1 MIVGVDDLG
10 TEEIRHILSRAT
22 GLRAG
27 VASQLTRP
35 PLVGLLFLETSL
47 RTRVGFAAAAARL
60 GGQSVDVAERRGNAV
75 AMPEAW
81 ADTLRVVS
89 GNVDLVVARPG
100 RALDASQLCP
110 LLVSSFLNGGD
121 AGRCG
126 EHPSQALI
134 DLYAIEQ
141 ARGPVAELTV
151 AICGDLRM
159 RAVRSLVRLLARFAP
174 RALVAI
180 SDPRL
185 GDGADQAGCYT
196 EHRVPWDVGD
206 VDVLYVAGIPHG
218 ALDEPGRAR
227 LRVDRKALAALRPD
241 AVVLSPMPVIDEI
254 ATTARSDPRIRMFQQ
269 SDDALFVRMAL
280 IEALLVPASRLA
292 PPWRAPAGR
301 PSTGPDARSRR
312 DRRCRARRSRPSARL
327 LGVLDVDRSV
337 PGAVLQRDPV
347 AAALA
352 DVQQLPHHAVVEAR
366 RPGQALVEPRV
377 GQHRTLHDELDLA
390 LLLLG
395 WRRGG

>member
-10 TEEIRHILSRAT
+10 TGEIRHILSRAT

-27 VASQLTRP
+27 ASSELARP

-60 GGQSVDVAERRGNAV
+60 GGQSIDIAERRGNA
-75 AMPEAW
+75 AAPPEGW

-89 GNVDLVVARPG
+89 GNVDLIVARPG
-100 RALDASQLCP
+100 RPLDDAAQLCP

-121 AGRCG
+121 TGRRG
-126 EHPSQALI
+126 EHPSQSLI

-141 ARGPVAELTV
+141 ARGPVSELTV

-159 RAVRSLVRLLARFAP
+159 RGVRSLLRLFARFPP
-174 RALVAI
+174 RHLVAI

-185 GDGADQAGCYT
+185 AADADDAADADHAGPDAKPA
-196 EHRVPWDVGD
+196 EQRKPWDVDD
-206 VDVLYVAGIPHG
+206 VDVLYVAGLPHG

-254 ATTARSDPRIRMFQQ
+254 ATTVRSDPRIRMFQQ

-280 IEALLVPASRLA
+280 IEALLV
-292 PPWRAPAGR
+292 AG
-301 PSTGPDARSRR
+301 
-312 DRRCRARRSRPSARL
+312 
-327 LGVLDVDRSV
+327 
-337 PGAVLQRDPV
+337 
-347 AAALA
+347 
-352 DVQQLPHHAVVEAR
+352 
-366 RPGQALVEPRV
+366 LV
-377 GQHRTLHDELDLA
+377 
-390 LLLLG
+390 
-395 WRRGG
+395 

>member
-1 MIVGVDDLG
+1 VIVGVDDLG

-27 VASQLTRP
+27 ASSELARP

-60 GGQSVDVAERRGNAV
+60 GGQSIDIAERRGDA
-75 AMPEAW
+75 AAPPEGW

-89 GNVDLVVARPG
+89 GNVDLIVARPG
-100 RALDASQLCP
+100 RPLDAAAQLCP

-121 AGRCG
+121 TGRRS

-134 DLYAIEQ
+134 DLYAIEK
-141 ARGPVAELTV
+141 ARGPVSELTV

-159 RAVRSLVRLLARFAP
+159 RAVRSLLRLFARFPP
-174 RALVAI
+174 RHLVAI

-185 GDGADQAGCYT
+185 TADAPDAADAGPDAKHA
-196 EHRVPWDVGD
+196 EDRAPWDVGD
-206 VDVLYVAGIPHG
+206 VDVLYVAGLPHG

-280 IEALLVPASRLA
+280 IEALLV
-292 PPWRAPAGR
+292 
-301 PSTGPDARSRR
+301 
-312 DRRCRARRSRPSARL
+312 ARL
-327 LGVLDVDRSV
+327 V
-337 PGAVLQRDPV
+337 
-347 AAALA
+347 
-352 DVQQLPHHAVVEAR
+352 
-366 RPGQALVEPRV
+366 
-377 GQHRTLHDELDLA
+377 
-390 LLLLG
+390 
-395 WRRGG
+395 

>member
-1 MIVGVDDLG
+1 VIVGVHDLG
-10 TEEIRHILSRAT
+10 TEEVRLILDRAT
-22 GLRAG
+22 GLRGGTA
-27 VASQLTRP
+27 ARLARP
-35 PLVGLLFLETSL
+35 PLVGLLFLEASL

-60 GGQSVDVAERRGNAV
+60 GGQSIDIAERRGSAV
-75 AMPEAW
+75 AMPEGW

-100 RALDASQLCP
+100 RPLNASQLRP

-121 AGRCG
+121 AGPRG

-141 ARGPVAELTV
+141 ARGPVAQLTV

-159 RAVRSLVRLLARFAP
+159 RAVRSLVRLLGRFPP
-174 RALVAI
+174 RRLVAI

-185 GDGADQAGCYT
+185 DKGADGAGAPDGIT
-196 EHRVPWDVGD
+196 EHRNPWDVDD

-227 LRVDRKALAALRPD
+227 LRVDRKALAALPSD

-254 ATTARSDPRIRMFQQ
+254 STTARSDPRIRMFQQ

-280 IEALLVPASRLA
+280 IEALLSP
-292 PPWRAPAGR
+292 
-301 PSTGPDARSRR
+301 
-312 DRRCRARRSRPSARL
+312 
-327 LGVLDVDRSV
+327 
-337 PGAVLQRDPV
+337 
-347 AAALA
+347 
-352 DVQQLPHHAVVEAR
+352 QLV
-366 RPGQALVEPRV
+366 
-377 GQHRTLHDELDLA
+377 
-390 LLLLG
+390 
-395 WRRGG
+395 

>member
-1 MIVGVDDLG
+1 VIVGVDDLG
-10 TEEIRHILSRAT
+10 AEEIRHILSRAT

-27 VASQLTRP
+27 ASSELARP

-60 GGQSVDVAERRGNAV
+60 GGQSIDIAERRGNA
-75 AMPEAW
+75 AAPPEGW

-89 GNVDLVVARPG
+89 GNVDLIVARPG
-100 RALDASQLCP
+100 RPLDAAAQLCP

-121 AGRCG
+121 TGRRS

-141 ARGPVAELTV
+141 ARGPVSELTV

-159 RAVRSLVRLLARFAP
+159 RAVRSLLRLFARFPP
-174 RALVAI
+174 RHLVAI

-185 GDGADQAGCYT
+185 TADAPDDADAGPGAKHAEDRA
-196 EHRVPWDVGD
+196 PWDVDD
-206 VDVLYVAGIPHG
+206 VDVLYVAGLPHG

-254 ATTARSDPRIRMFQQ
+254 ATTARSDPRIRMFRQ

-280 IEALLVPASRLA
+280 IEALVV
-292 PPWRAPAGR
+292 
-301 PSTGPDARSRR
+301 
-312 DRRCRARRSRPSARL
+312 ARL
-327 LGVLDVDRSV
+327 V
-337 PGAVLQRDPV
+337 
-347 AAALA
+347 
-352 DVQQLPHHAVVEAR
+352 
-366 RPGQALVEPRV
+366 
-377 GQHRTLHDELDLA
+377 
-390 LLLLG
+390 
-395 WRRGG
+395 

>member
-1 MIVGVDDLG
+1 VIVGVDDLG

-22 GLRAG
+22 ALRAG
-27 VASQLTRP
+27 AASQLTRP

-47 RTRVGFAAAAARL
+47 RTRVGVAAAAARL
-60 GGQSVDVAERRGNAV
+60 GGQSIDIAERRGNAV
-75 AMPEAW
+75 AMPEGW

-100 RALDASQLCP
+100 RPLEASQLGP
-110 LLVSSFLNGGD
+110 VLVSSFLNGGD
-121 AGRCG
+121 AGRRG

-141 ARGPVAELTV
+141 SRGPVSELTV

-159 RAVRSLVRLLARFAP
+159 RAVRSLVRLLARFPP
-174 RALVAI
+174 RRLVAI

-185 GDGADQAGCYT
+185 SDEIGPA
-196 EHRVPWDVGD
+196 EHRAPWDVGD

-227 LRVDRKALAALRPD
+227 LRVDRKALAALPPD

-254 ATTARSDPRIRMFQQ
+254 ATTARSDPRIGMFRQ

-280 IEALLVPASRLA
+280 IEALLV
-292 PPWRAPAGR
+292 
-301 PSTGPDARSRR
+301 
-312 DRRCRARRSRPSARL
+312 ARL
-327 LGVLDVDRSV
+327 V
-337 PGAVLQRDPV
+337 
-347 AAALA
+347 
-352 DVQQLPHHAVVEAR
+352 
-366 RPGQALVEPRV
+366 
-377 GQHRTLHDELDLA
+377 
-390 LLLLG
+390 
-395 WRRGG
+395 

>member
-1 MIVGVDDLG
+1 
-10 TEEIRHILSRAT
+10 
-22 GLRAG
+22 
-27 VASQLTRP
+27 
-35 PLVGLLFLETSL
+35 VGLLFLETSL

-60 GGQSVDVAERRGNAV
+60 GGQSIDIAERRGNAV

-100 RALDASQLCP
+100 RPLDPEQLYP

-121 AGRCG
+121 AGRRG

-141 ARGPVAELTV
+141 ARGPVCELTV

-159 RAVRSLVRLLARFAP
+159 RAVRSLARLLARFPP
-174 RALVAI
+174 RRLVAI

-185 GDGADQAGCYT
+185 ADGSEGIT
-196 EHRVPWDVGD
+196 EHRAPWDVGD

-227 LRVDRKALAALRPD
+227 LRVDRKALAALPPD

-254 ATTARSDPRIRMFQQ
+254 ATTARSDPRIGMFRQ

-280 IEALLVPASRLA
+280 IEALMGPQLV
-292 PPWRAPAGR
+292 
-301 PSTGPDARSRR
+301 
-312 DRRCRARRSRPSARL
+312 
-327 LGVLDVDRSV
+327 
-337 PGAVLQRDPV
+337 
-347 AAALA
+347 
-352 DVQQLPHHAVVEAR
+352 
-366 RPGQALVEPRV
+366 
-377 GQHRTLHDELDLA
+377 
-390 LLLLG
+390 
-395 WRRGG
+395 

>member
-22 GLRAG
+22 ELRAG
-27 VASQLTRP
+27 AASRLTRP
-35 PLVGLLFLETSL
+35 PLVGLLFLDTSL
-47 RTRVGFAAAAARL
+47 RTRVGFAVAAARL
-60 GGQSVDVAERRGNAV
+60 GGQSVDVAERRGNA
-75 AMPEAW
+75 AAPPEGW

-100 RALDASQLCP
+100 RPLDAAAQLYP

-121 AGRCG
+121 TGRRG

-141 ARGPVAELTV
+141 ARGPVSELTV

-159 RAVRSLVRLLARFAP
+159 RAVRSLLRLFARFPP
-174 RALVAI
+174 RRLVTI

-185 GDGADQAGCYT
+185 ADHADHADHADNAGPDAKHA
-196 EHRVPWDVGD
+196 EHRAPWDVDD

-227 LRVDRKALAALRPD
+227 LRVPD

-280 IEALLVPASRLA
+280 IEAL
-292 PPWRAPAGR
+292 
-301 PSTGPDARSRR
+301 
-312 DRRCRARRSRPSARL
+312 
-327 LGVLDVDRSV
+327 
-337 PGAVLQRDPV
+337 V
-347 AAALA
+347 AA
-352 DVQQLPHHAVVEAR
+352 
-366 RPGQALVEPRV
+366 GLV
-377 GQHRTLHDELDLA
+377 
-390 LLLLG
+390 
-395 WRRGG
+395 

>member
-1 MIVGVDDLG
+1 VIVGVDDLG
-10 TEEIRHILSRAT
+10 TEEVRHILSRAT

-27 VASQLTRP
+27 ASSALARP

-60 GGQSVDVAERRGNAV
+60 GGQSIDIAERRGNA
-75 AMPEAW
+75 ASPPEGW

-89 GNVDLVVARPG
+89 GNVDLIVARPG
-100 RALDASQLCP
+100 RPLDDAAQLCP

-121 AGRCG
+121 TGGRG

-141 ARGPVAELTV
+141 ARGPVSELTV

-159 RAVRSLVRLLARFAP
+159 RAVRSLLRLFARFPP
-174 RALVAI
+174 RHLVAI

-185 GDGADQAGCYT
+185 TAAGAADADHVAKPA
-196 EHRVPWDVGD
+196 EDRAPWDVDD
-206 VDVLYVAGIPHG
+206 VDVLYVAGLPHG
-218 ALDEPGRAR
+218 VLDEPGRAR

-254 ATTARSDPRIRMFQQ
+254 ATTARSDPRVRMFQQ

-280 IEALLVPASRLA
+280 IEALV
-292 PPWRAPAGR
+292 
-301 PSTGPDARSRR
+301 
-312 DRRCRARRSRPSARL
+312 
-327 LGVLDVDRSV
+327 V
-337 PGAVLQRDPV
+337 PG
-347 AAALA
+347 
-352 DVQQLPHHAVVEAR
+352 
-366 RPGQALVEPRV
+366 LV
-377 GQHRTLHDELDLA
+377 
-390 LLLLG
+390 
-395 WRRGG
+395 

>member
-1 MIVGVDDLG
+1 VIVGVDDLG

-22 GLRAG
+22 ALRAG
-27 VASQLTRP
+27 AASQLTRP

-60 GGQSVDVAERRGNAV
+60 GGQSIDIAERRGNAV
-75 AMPEAW
+75 AVPEGW

-100 RALDASQLCP
+100 RPLDPEQLYP

-121 AGRCG
+121 AGGQG

-141 ARGPVAELTV
+141 ARGPVSELTV

-159 RAVRSLVRLLARFAP
+159 RAVRSLVRLLARFPP
-174 RALVAI
+174 RHLVTI
-180 SDPRL
+180 SDPHL
-185 GDGADQAGCYT
+185 AGSAGSAGSAGGPEGIA
-196 EHRVPWDVGD
+196 EHRAPWDVGD

-227 LRVDRKALAALRPD
+227 LRVDRKALAALPPD

-254 ATTARSDPRIRMFQQ
+254 ATTARSDPRIGMFQQ

-280 IEALLVPASRLA
+280 IEALLA
-292 PPWRAPAGR
+292 P
-301 PSTGPDARSRR
+301 
-312 DRRCRARRSRPSARL
+312 
-327 LGVLDVDRSV
+327 
-337 PGAVLQRDPV
+337 
-347 AAALA
+347 
-352 DVQQLPHHAVVEAR
+352 QLV
-366 RPGQALVEPRV
+366 
-377 GQHRTLHDELDLA
+377 
-390 LLLLG
+390 
-395 WRRGG
+395 

>member
-1 MIVGVDDLG
+1 VIVGVDDLG

-27 VASQLTRP
+27 ASSELARP

-60 GGQSVDVAERRGNAV
+60 GGQSIDVAERRGNA
-75 AMPEAW
+75 AAPPEGW

-89 GNVDLVVARPG
+89 GNVDLIVARPG
-100 RALDASQLCP
+100 RPLDDAAQLCP

-121 AGRCG
+121 TGRRG

-141 ARGPVAELTV
+141 ARGPVSELTV

-159 RAVRSLVRLLARFAP
+159 RAVRSLLRLFARFPP
-174 RALVAI
+174 RHLVAI
-180 SDPRL
+180 TDPHL
-185 GDGADQAGCYT
+185 VDDGGLPG
-196 EHRVPWDVGD
+196 EHRAPWDVDD
-206 VDVLYVAGIPHG
+206 VDVLYVAGLPHG

-254 ATTARSDPRIRMFQQ
+254 ATTARSDPRVRMFQQ
-269 SDDALFVRMAL
+269 SDDALYVRMAL
-280 IEALLVPASRLA
+280 IEALLLPRL
-292 PPWRAPAGR
+292 
-301 PSTGPDARSRR
+301 
-312 DRRCRARRSRPSARL
+312 
-327 LGVLDVDRSV
+327 V
-337 PGAVLQRDPV
+337 
-347 AAALA
+347 
-352 DVQQLPHHAVVEAR
+352 
-366 RPGQALVEPRV
+366 
-377 GQHRTLHDELDLA
+377 
-390 LLLLG
+390 
-395 WRRGG
+395 

>member
-1 MIVGVDDLG
+1 VHAQHAELRHPRIAVPLSPAGDGLKPAPNRVIVGVGDLG

-22 GLRAG
+22 ALRAG
-27 VASQLTRP
+27 AASQLTRP

-60 GGQSVDVAERRGNAV
+60 GGQSIDIAERRGNAV
-75 AMPEAW
+75 AMPEGW

-100 RALDASQLCP
+100 RPLDASQLCP

-121 AGRCG
+121 AGRSG

-141 ARGPVAELTV
+141 ARGPVSELTV

-159 RAVRSLVRLLARFAP
+159 RAVRSLVRLFARFPP
-174 RALVAI
+174 RRLVAI

-185 GDGADQAGCYT
+185 ADSSDGSDNSDGHA
-196 EHRVPWDVGD
+196 EHRAPWDVGD

-227 LRVDRKALAALRPD
+227 LRVDRQALAALPPD

-254 ATTARSDPRIRMFQQ
+254 AATARSDPRIRMFQQ

-280 IEALLVPASRLA
+280 IEALL
-292 PPWRAPAGR
+292 PPHV
-301 PSTGPDARSRR
+301 
-312 DRRCRARRSRPSARL
+312 
-327 LGVLDVDRSV
+327 VL
-337 PGAVLQRDPV
+337 
-347 AAALA
+347 
-352 DVQQLPHHAVVEAR
+352 
-366 RPGQALVEPRV
+366 
-377 GQHRTLHDELDLA
+377 
-390 LLLLG
+390 
-395 WRRGG
+395 

>member
-1 MIVGVDDLG
+1 
-10 TEEIRHILSRAT
+10 
-22 GLRAG
+22 
-27 VASQLTRP
+27 
-35 PLVGLLFLETSL
+35 VGLLFLETSL
-47 RTRVGFAAAAARL
+47 RTRVGFAGAAARL
-60 GGQSVDVAERRGNAV
+60 GGQSIDVAERRGNAV
-75 AMPEAW
+75 AMPEGW

-100 RALDASQLCP
+100 RALDASQLYP
-110 LLVSSFLNGGD
+110 LLVSSFLNAGD

-141 ARGPVAELTV
+141 ARGPVSELTV

-159 RAVRSLVRLLARFAP
+159 RAVRSLVRLFARFAP
-174 RALVAI
+174 RALFAV

-185 GDGADQAGCYT
+185 GDGTDQAGCYA
-196 EHRVPWDVGD
+196 EHRAPWDVDD

-280 IEALLVPASRLA
+280 IEALLSPRL
-292 PPWRAPAGR
+292 
-301 PSTGPDARSRR
+301 
-312 DRRCRARRSRPSARL
+312 
-327 LGVLDVDRSV
+327 V
-337 PGAVLQRDPV
+337 
-347 AAALA
+347 
-352 DVQQLPHHAVVEAR
+352 
-366 RPGQALVEPRV
+366 
-377 GQHRTLHDELDLA
+377 
-390 LLLLG
+390 
-395 WRRGG
+395 

>member
-1 MIVGVDDLG
+1 VIVGVHDLG
-10 TEEIRHILSRAT
+10 TEEIRLVLDRAT
-22 GLRAG
+22 SLRAG
-27 VASQLTRP
+27 AAARLARP

-60 GGQSVDVAERRGNAV
+60 GGQSIDIAERRGSAV
-75 AMPEAW
+75 AMPEGW

-100 RALDASQLCP
+100 RRLDASQLRP

-121 AGRCG
+121 AGPCG

-141 ARGPVAELTV
+141 ARGPVAQLTI

-159 RAVRSLVRLLARFAP
+159 RAVRSLVRLFGRFPP
-174 RALVAI
+174 RRLVAI

-185 GDGADQAGCYT
+185 DDSGDGAHGIA
-196 EHRVPWDVGD
+196 EHRTPWDVHD
-206 VDVLYVAGIPHG
+206 VDVLYVAGLPHG

-227 LRVDRKALAALRPD
+227 LRVDRKALAALPSD

-254 ATTARSDPRIRMFQQ
+254 STTARSDPRIRMFQQ

-280 IEALLVPASRLA
+280 IEALLSPQ
-292 PPWRAPAGR
+292 
-301 PSTGPDARSRR
+301 
-312 DRRCRARRSRPSARL
+312 L
-327 LGVLDVDRSV
+327 L
-337 PGAVLQRDPV
+337 
-347 AAALA
+347 
-352 DVQQLPHHAVVEAR
+352 
-366 RPGQALVEPRV
+366 
-377 GQHRTLHDELDLA
+377 
-390 LLLLG
+390 
-395 WRRGG
+395 

>member
-1 MIVGVDDLG
+1 VIVGVDDLG

-27 VASQLTRP
+27 AASRLTRP

-60 GGQSVDVAERRGNAV
+60 GGQSVDVAERRGNA
-75 AMPEAW
+75 AAPPEGW

-89 GNVDLVVARPG
+89 GNVDLIVARPG
-100 RALDASQLCP
+100 RPLDAAAQLYP

-121 AGRCG
+121 AGRRG

-141 ARGPVAELTV
+141 ARGPVSELTV

-159 RAVRSLVRLLARFAP
+159 RAVRTLVRLLVRFPP
-174 RALVAI
+174 RALVTI

-185 GDGADQAGCYT
+185 AADTDDAGPDAKPA
-196 EHRVPWDVGD
+196 EHRAPWDVDD

-227 LRVDRKALAALRPD
+227 LRVDRTALAALRPD

-269 SDDALFVRMAL
+269 NDDALFVRMAL
-280 IEALLVPASRLA
+280 IEALLV
-292 PPWRAPAGR
+292 
-301 PSTGPDARSRR
+301 
-312 DRRCRARRSRPSARL
+312 ARL
-327 LGVLDVDRSV
+327 V
-337 PGAVLQRDPV
+337 
-347 AAALA
+347 
-352 DVQQLPHHAVVEAR
+352 
-366 RPGQALVEPRV
+366 
-377 GQHRTLHDELDLA
+377 
-390 LLLLG
+390 
-395 WRRGG
+395 

>member
-1 MIVGVDDLG
+1 VIVGVDDLG

-22 GLRAG
+22 ALRAG
-27 VASQLTRP
+27 AASQLTRP

-60 GGQSVDVAERRGNAV
+60 GGQSIDIAERRGNAV
-75 AMPEAW
+75 AVPEGW

-100 RALDASQLCP
+100 RPLDPEQLYP

-121 AGRCG
+121 AGGQG

-141 ARGPVAELTV
+141 ARGPVSELTV

-159 RAVRSLVRLLARFAP
+159 RAVRSLVRLLARFPP
-174 RALVAI
+174 RHLVTI
-180 SDPRL
+180 SDPHL
-185 GDGADQAGCYT
+185 ADSAGSAGSAGGP
-196 EHRVPWDVGD
+196 EGIAERRAPWDVGD

-227 LRVDRKALAALRPD
+227 LRVDRKALAALPPD

-254 ATTARSDPRIRMFQQ
+254 ATAARSDPRIGMFQQ
-269 SDDALFVRMAL
+269 SDDALFVRMGL
-280 IEALLVPASRLA
+280 IEALL
-292 PPWRAPAGR
+292 
-301 PSTGPDARSRR
+301 
-312 DRRCRARRSRPSARL
+312 
-327 LGVLDVDRSV
+327 
-337 PGAVLQRDPV
+337 
-347 AAALA
+347 AA
-352 DVQQLPHHAVVEAR
+352 E
-366 RPGQALVEPRV
+366 LV
-377 GQHRTLHDELDLA
+377 
-390 LLLLG
+390 
-395 WRRGG
+395 

>member
-1 MIVGVDDLG
+1 VVVGVDDLG
-10 TEEIRHILSRAT
+10 TEEIRHILSRAA

-27 VASQLTRP
+27 AAVRLSRP

-60 GGQSVDVAERRGNAV
+60 GGQSIDVAERRGNAV
-75 AMPEAW
+75 AMPEGW

-100 RALDASQLCP
+100 RPLDVSQLRP

-121 AGRCG
+121 AGRRG

-141 ARGPVAELTV
+141 ARGPVAQLTV

-159 RAVRSLVRLLARFAP
+159 RAVRSLIRLFARFPP
-174 RALVAI
+174 RRLVAI

-185 GDGADQAGCYT
+185 HHGTDSDGTDSDGTDSDGTDSDGTHSARLAA
-196 EHRVPWDVGD
+196 EHRAPWDVDD

-227 LRVDRKALAALRPD
+227 LRVDRKALAALPCD

-280 IEALLVPASRLA
+280 IEALLS
-292 PPWRAPAGR
+292 
-301 PSTGPDARSRR
+301 S
-312 DRRCRARRSRPSARL
+312 
-327 LGVLDVDRSV
+327 
-337 PGAVLQRDPV
+337 
-347 AAALA
+347 
-352 DVQQLPHHAVVEAR
+352 H
-366 RPGQALVEPRV
+366 LV
-377 GQHRTLHDELDLA
+377 
-390 LLLLG
+390 
-395 WRRGG
+395 

>member
-1 MIVGVDDLG
+1 VHAQHAELRHPRIAVPLSPAGDGLKPAANRVIVGVGDLG
-10 TEEIRHILSRAT
+10 TEEIWHILSRAT

-27 VASQLTRP
+27 AASQLTRP
-35 PLVGLLFLETSL
+35 PLVGLLFLEASL

-60 GGQSVDVAERRGNAV
+60 GGQYIDIAERRGNAV
-75 AMPEAW
+75 AMPEGW

-100 RALDASQLCP
+100 RPLDASQLCP

-141 ARGPVAELTV
+141 ARGPVSELTV

-159 RAVRSLVRLLARFAP
+159 RAVRSLVRLFARFPP
-174 RALVAI
+174 RRLVAI

-185 GDGADQAGCYT
+185 SDGDSEGHA
-196 EHRVPWDVGD
+196 EHRAPWDIDD

-227 LRVDRKALAALRPD
+227 LRVDRQALAALRPD

-254 ATTARSDPRIRMFQQ
+254 ATNARSDPRIRMFQQ

-280 IEALLVPASRLA
+280 IEALLSPHV
-292 PPWRAPAGR
+292 
-301 PSTGPDARSRR
+301 
-312 DRRCRARRSRPSARL
+312 
-327 LGVLDVDRSV
+327 VL
-337 PGAVLQRDPV
+337 
-347 AAALA
+347 
-352 DVQQLPHHAVVEAR
+352 
-366 RPGQALVEPRV
+366 
-377 GQHRTLHDELDLA
+377 
-390 LLLLG
+390 
-395 WRRGG
+395 